1 MAIFKTELCDG
12 LSDREVVLSSFND
25 IAYFACLVIRYET
38 RLLQYIQKISQ
49 SSQEEAEDIL
59 QDGFIKIW
67 KNIKAYDT
75 SLTLENWIFRIIHNE
90 TISYWRKKT
99 SFAKDHVVDIDNEK
113 IQFLL
118 PTDEVYD
125 FEKDNGYKIIEEI
138 LPLLKPEYREVLV
151 LKFFENKS
159 YEEISDILK
168 IPEGTVA
175 TRINRAKK
183 SFRDLSEGKFDQ
195 TIFK

>member
-38 RLLQYIQKISQ
+38 RLLHYIQKISQ

-99 SFAKDHVVDIDNEK
+99 SYAKDHVVDIDNEK

-118 PTDEVYD
+118 PPDEVYD

>member
-1 MAIFKTELCDG
+1 MSVFRAELCDG
-12 LSDREVVLSSFND
+12 LSDREVILSSLED
-25 IAYFACLVIRYET
+25 ITYFACLVIRYET
-38 RLLQYIQKISQ
+38 RLLHYIQKISQ

-59 QDGFIKIW
+59 QEGFIKIW

-90 TISYWRKKT
+90 TISFFRKKT
-99 SFAKDHVVDIDNEK
+99 SYAKDHVVDIDNER
-113 IQFLL
+113 IRSLL
-118 PTDEVYD
+118 PVEEIGDFDTDSSS
-125 FEKDNGYKIIEEI
+125 KIIEEI
-138 LPLLKPEYREVLV
+138 LPLLKPDYREVLV

>member
-1 MAIFKTELCDG
+1 MSVFRAELCDG
-12 LSDREVVLSSFND
+12 LSDREVILSSLED

-38 RLLQYIQKISQ
+38 RLLHYIQKISQ

-59 QDGFIKIW
+59 QEGFIKIW
-67 KNIKAYDT
+67 KNIRAYDT

-90 TISYWRKKT
+90 TISYFRKKT
-99 SFAKDHVVDIDNEK
+99 SYAKDHVVDIDNER
-113 IQFLL
+113 IRSLL
-118 PTDEVYD
+118 PGEEIGD
-125 FEKDNGYKIIEEI
+125 FETDSGSKIIEEI

>member
-1 MAIFKTELCDG
+1 MSVFRAELCDG
-12 LSDREVVLSSFND
+12 LSDREVILSSLED

-38 RLLQYIQKISQ
+38 RLLHYIQKISQ

-59 QDGFIKIW
+59 QEGFIKIW
-67 KNIKAYDT
+67 KNIRAYDT

-90 TISYWRKKT
+90 TISYFRKKT
-99 SFAKDHVVDIDNEK
+99 SYAKDHVVDIDNER
-113 IQFLL
+113 IRSLL
-118 PTDEVYD
+118 PVEEIGDFDTDSSS
-125 FEKDNGYKIIEEI
+125 KIIEEI
-138 LPLLKPEYREVLV
+138 LPLLKPDYREVLV